1 MRDTPVVEVLEFRL
15 DLELRETRSEEAD
28 TKMNNK
34 HKDLD
39 TTLLLLKRVLQDSQP
54 EEVDI
59 KGLSKMPTELKP
71 EQKVIGIIED
81 QTQR

>member
-1 MRDTPVVEVLEFRL
+1 VEALASRL

-34 HKDLD
+34 LRDQD
-39 TTLLLLKRVLQDSQP
+39 TTLVSKRVQQDNQQ
-54 EEVDI
+54 EEVVDI
-59 KGLSKMPTELKP
+59 KAVSKTHTELRL